1 MKLDVDYIIVVVE
14 EEDMG
19 SMIGY
24 RLDERLEYLN
34 RILVYIDIN

>member
-34 RILVYIDIN
+34 SILVYIDIN